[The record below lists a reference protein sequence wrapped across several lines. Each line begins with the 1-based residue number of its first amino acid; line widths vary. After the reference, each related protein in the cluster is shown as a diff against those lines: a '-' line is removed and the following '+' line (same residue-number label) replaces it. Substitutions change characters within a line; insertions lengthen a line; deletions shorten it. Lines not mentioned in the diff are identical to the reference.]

1 MWYSL
6 IRNDLSL
13 ECAYRR
19 KKIESQIQIS
29 YGSVYRMRTDSHCGA
44 QHKWLCAVR
53 L

>member
-1 MWYSL
+1 MT
-6 IRNDLSL
+6 
-13 ECAYRR
+13 YRWNVPIDE
-19 KKIESQIQIS
+19 KFESQIQIS